1 MSEADLLQALS
12 ELEQQLL
19 HITDAVN
26 RGEVQALEAAS
37 TALRDAASAL
47 LTTLNHSG
55 SHEVHVALAQRRL
68 KQLATSLAIQ
78 RAGMMRRAALVEQTL
93 QAMVPGAMSQTY
105 APSPYGAARK
115 QTGAFNT
122 LAA

>member
-1 MSEADLLQALS
+1 MSEADLLHALF

-26 RGEVQALEAAS
+26 RGEVQALEASS

-47 LTTLNHSG
+47 LTTLHHTG
-55 SHEVHVALAQRRL
+55 SHEAHAALAQRRL

-93 QAMVPGAMSQTY
+93 QAMVPGALNQTY